1 MSSLSLRE
9 KDQTRVELLQALLRW
24 RRAQLTRRDVGLLPR
39 SGARTGHGLSQDD
52 LAELTGY
59 SVRIISQLEHGKLRS
74 PSSDLLDAVCSGLRM
89 TADERRTLWLL
100 AAGTAPPPGP
110 YATGADMGLARLVN
124 QLYPHPAY
132 VTDAVWDVEIYN
144 KAVAEWFTDFSE
156 IPVGSRNIAKW
167 IFCDPHA
174 QHVFVNWDRDFATVF
189 LARMRAVVAEF
200 PRDARLSA
208 LVSELRERSPYFE
221 RRWRDDAAVY
231 VDPPSET
238 RVFRRPGHTDPAQPD
253 DNDYHVPIDMVI
265 LGALRPGDERRLV
278 VFLLPDTEPHRSSI
292 HSAQAC
298 AACARLAADG

>member
-1 MSSLSLRE
+1 MYEYLLKVSDHFHQGGRRRARSVRRLAPRPSPNARSSALSCTCAPSPASVATDPTPSGNGVPVHICAEIGLGQCRLSAGNAVSCSERCELDLVDSTFGLAGGAPMSSLSLRE

-59 SVRIISQLEHGKLRS
+59 SERIISQLEHGKLRS
-74 PSSDLLDAVCSGLRM
+74 PSSDLLDAVCPGLRM

-156 IPVGSRNIAKW
+156 IPV
-167 IFCDPHA
+167 
-174 QHVFVNWDRDFATVF
+174 
-189 LARMRAVVAEF
+189 
-200 PRDARLSA
+200 
-208 LVSELRERSPYFE
+208 
-221 RRWRDDAAVY
+221 
-231 VDPPSET
+231 
-238 RVFRRPGHTDPAQPD
+238 
-253 DNDYHVPIDMVI
+253 
-265 LGALRPGDERRLV
+265 
-278 VFLLPDTEPHRSSI
+278 
-292 HSAQAC
+292 
-298 AACARLAADG
+298 